1 MEEGGSSNYSKV
13 KAYISVS
20 NNHPTRY
27 YCGDT
32 VSGLVVIDAET
43 VFTTRAICV
52 VLVGMEFAQQHKT
65 FQRRNFY
72 TQRLILFG
80 EDWPKRNNGAVIQ
93 LPPGKHTFPFT
104 FQLPPARPAPGE
116 KRVVLPPTGGGL
128 IWYDR
133 RHNNRSVVAVSY
145 IIRSFVDLNHSPALR
160 VLHSIEP
167 SLFSPDTIVTPLWSI
182 PMRGHT
188 ETYEFIKN
196 GLRTGISHEESK
208 TFLAASGSL
217 SCKVILDRNVT
228 FTYDDDRHGLPADLQ
243 AQIHAGEPFC
253 RPLKALVTVVNNSS
267 LPVEAISISLAQE
280 GLVSITGNPHCGD
293 TWQNDSY
300 LYPHAKVDIPAV
312 KTGGPAVAYEHLFTM
327 KVPDNLTP
335 HIETFYSKLRWFVKV
350 EVHVGSALALNLIVK
365 VPIHIVSLGPEPLLR
380 EILSEPFEPIVLP
393 GSFAPTQTILVPTRK
408 GADIY
413 AEELATFGVLPKE
426 ERTCTCCVRSNT
438 PTPSTSATPTPVVIH
453 PPTKA
458 DSVPATPEL
467 EVLNPIP
474 TEQLLA
480 KALKWMPDNEVTTCL
495 KCNAH
500 FGVFV
505 RRHHCRLCGKVF
517 CSSCAPVTDIP
528 AVFGTVPQRACTS
541 CHSGA
546 VTQAVPG
553 QHVTAVEYNP
563 KNVK

>member
-393 GSFAPTQTILVPTRK
+393 GSFAPTQTILVPTRAKKKQLKRLLIENLTIVLYFLERSRHIRRGARNFRCSPKRRTNLYLLRSIKHSHSFDKCDSNSCGDSSTNKSRQCSCDSRVGSFESNSNRTTLSK
-408 GADIY
+408 GVEMDA
-413 AEELATFGVLPKE
+413 
-426 ERTCTCCVRSNT
+426 
-438 PTPSTSATPTPVVIH
+438 
-453 PPTKA
+453 
-458 DSVPATPEL
+458 
-467 EVLNPIP
+467 
-474 TEQLLA
+474 
-480 KALKWMPDNEVTTCL
+480 
-495 KCNAH
+495 
-500 FGVFV
+500 
-505 RRHHCRLCGKVF
+505 
-517 CSSCAPVTDIP
+517 
-528 AVFGTVPQRACTS
+528 
-541 CHSGA
+541 
-546 VTQAVPG
+546 G
-553 QHVTAVEYNP
+553 Q
-563 KNVK
+563 